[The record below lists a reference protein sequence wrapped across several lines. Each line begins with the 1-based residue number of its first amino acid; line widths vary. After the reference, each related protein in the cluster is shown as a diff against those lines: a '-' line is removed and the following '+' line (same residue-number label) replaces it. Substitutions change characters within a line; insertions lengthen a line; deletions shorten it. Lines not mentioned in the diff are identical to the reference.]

1 MTDMS
6 VWIYILEKNSH
17 NIYMGSVLAVAL
29 MVDEIEKSKGRRG
42 GFYKMKNNDVKTAR
56 YRKLKKYKES

>member
-42 GFYKMKNNDVKTAR
+42 GFYKMKNNNQ
-56 YRKLKKYKES
+56 